1 MNDDEFSIKSRTFG
15 NELKRYY
22 VYNLTTNSSV
32 SKDYESKADAYK
44 AMSEVI
50 YPILKRPIISK
61 KTCHL
66 FSV

>member
-22 VYNLTTNSSV
+22 VYNLTTNTNS
-32 SKDYESKADAYK
+32 SKDYENKADAYK
-44 AMSEVI
+44 AMSELI
-50 YPILKRPIISK
+50 YPVIKQPIITK

-66 FSV
+66 FKL

>member
-32 SKDYESKADAYK
+32 SKDYESKADCYK
-44 AMSEVI
+44 AMSDII
-50 YPILKRPIISK
+50 YPIIKQPIITK